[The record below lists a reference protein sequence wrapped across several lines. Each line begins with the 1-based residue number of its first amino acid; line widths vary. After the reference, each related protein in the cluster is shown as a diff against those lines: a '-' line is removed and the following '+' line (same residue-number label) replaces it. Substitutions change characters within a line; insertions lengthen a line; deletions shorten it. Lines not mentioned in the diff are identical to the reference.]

1 MARFWRQVAKQSNSL
16 EPSIFRN
23 ALLVEIESNFY
34 QSGRV
39 SQSSYFSVG
48 EMAAR
53 DACWWLSSWKK
64 LDQEW
69 QAACARGQQQL
80 TKVADSVQKTTYLTG
95 EHWGSL
101 ADCEQLQYRA
111 SSRVRIM
118 HRAARFKK
126 YLVYGIWHIGAAS
139 AFKMK
144 WVAWCVQLRAIVAL
158 KAAVLTWP
166 FTAQADIYAR
176 MQRLM
181 TDDHANTLDEKRRQ
195 RYETILLEVLTM
207 YEHELV
213 AKSLIASD
221 IFECFKH
228 ETVTIYL
235 ASWQMHPH
243 IDRQRLEELETLI
256 QNDLHYQ
263 TQMPRR

>member
-1 MARFWRQVAKQSNSL
+1 MTMRKRS
-16 EPSIFRN
+16 P
-23 ALLVEIESNFY
+23 
-34 QSGRV
+34 
-39 SQSSYFSVG
+39 FSTIR
-48 EMAAR
+48 MAAR
-53 DACWWLSSWKK
+53 DACWWLSPWKK

-80 TKVADSVQKTTYLTG
+80 AKVADSVQKTTYLTG

-101 ADCEQLQYRA
+101 ADCEHLQYRA
-111 SSRVRIM
+111 SSRLWDLA
-118 HRAARFKK
+118 HRCSKR
-126 YLVYGIWHIGAAS
+126 LQDEVDG
-139 AFKMK
+139 
-144 WVAWCVQLRAIVAL
+144 L
-158 KAAVLTWP
+158 
-166 FTAQADIYAR
+166 ADIYAR
-176 MQRLM
+176 MHRLLS
-181 TDDHANTLDEKRRQ
+181 DDQANRLDEKRRQ
-195 RYETILLEVLTM
+195 RYEMILLEVLSM

-235 ASWQMHPH
+235 ASWQMQPH

-263 TQMPRR
+263 TQKPRR

>member
-16 EPSIFRN
+16 EPPIFRN

-39 SQSSYFSVG
+39 SVQLS
-48 EMAAR
+48 AR

-101 ADCEQLQYRA
+101 ADCEQLQYQV
-111 SSRVRIM
+111 SSVLFMAIYSGVVV
-118 HRAARFKK
+118 ADDS
-126 YLVYGIWHIGAAS
+126 YGIWHIGAAS